1 MDQTPDR
8 IPASSSSTIG
18 VDRRR
23 RFWRSSSV
31 GSRQSAHV
39 PRPVLTVLGLALAL
53 GLFGGASHAQTP
65 TCLVTDQAI
74 APLGGLDT
82 DAKAALAED
91 CTALLAIKA
100 ALTLGSGTGVNT
112 DLNSWTRT
120 TPMGQWET
128 IKLDRSTGRVIQLS
142 LGPAYNVTGTLP
154 DMSALD
160 ALEVLRLSHNFLDI
174 QQIPAWVGTLTNLTF
189 LDLQRSRFNGSIP
202 PLSALTKLRQLR
214 LNNNLLT
221 GNIPSLSNLTDLNR
235 LNLHKNSLTGS
246 IPSLNGLTQLSVVD
260 LSDNQ
265 LTGSIPSLSG
275 LTLLAALDLRQNELT
290 GGFPDLNG
298 LDVAALRL
306 SRNKLTGPV
315 ALPLGYSS
323 LTVLS
328 LNDNDFSGGWPAN
341 LGNNTN
347 LRTLDLAN
355 YFRFERGVGNDFTGG
370 IPGLTGF
377 TKLRHLRLNDNKF
390 TGAIPALP
398 ASLVELS
405 AHFNQLTSFNVAG
418 ATSLQRLNVRG
429 NKITTWSG
437 ALSAITG
444 MEHLHLA
451 QNAFSGR
458 AIPVATLNG
467 MTNLET
473 LSLCENGFTGDLGSG
488 ATAAR
493 VTAGTLKLG
502 ECLKIADASGN
513 EGTNLSFTATYSRL
527 PAAASLRSV
536 QVSVATEDGTATNVD
551 YRYTGSA
558 AFGLAMDSSDASGTT
573 SIAVAALADCEA
585 DDGETF
591 TIWLTAS
598 DPGATSH
605 VLWSYAM
612 SATGTINEVAALP
625 DCTPPTPPPPPLPP
639 PPPPGPSPPPPP
651 PPPPPPG
658 PGPGPGPDPEPEPEP
673 LGPNRYVAPYFRGT
687 GGIVVKPANGLSVKF
702 ELSCRG
708 DRTRETLYANDDGLI
723 VQLVRREAC
732 TDDDGNPV
740 RSELSIRD
748 IVPGGWYW
756 MDGPRN
762 AAVAPLVSE
771 VDLGGAVATI
781 PAGVEAEVTD
791 NGTFFEHEVARLIGI
806 VPHLPRPGAGACS
819 EYVSPYWRGTGGIV
833 VKPTDGESAE
843 LRTTCRGE
851 TTTQTLQANDEGL
864 IVQLLRGDGNGNANA
879 NANSCTDASGNPMSS
894 ELSFK
899 GVRPGGWYW
908 IDGPRN
914 AAVAP
919 LACRDLLVGPAAT
932 VPAGVDA
939 DAADDGTL
947 FEHEVASLI
956 GIVPHL
962 RRPPEE

>member
-1 MDQTPDR
+1 MDQASDR
-8 IPASSSSTIG
+8 IPASSSSTCG

-23 RFWRSSSV
+23 RSPRCSNV
-31 GSRQSAHV
+31 GSRQSARV

-160 ALEVLRLSHNFLDI
+160 GLEVLRLSHNFLDI
-174 QQIPAWVGTLTNLTF
+174 QQIPAWVGTLTNLTY

-202 PLSALTKLRQLR
+202 SLSALTSLRQLR

-221 GNIPSLSNLTDLNR
+221 GNIPSLSNLTALNT
-235 LNLHKNSLTGS
+235 LNLHKNSLTGA
-246 IPSLNGLTQLSVVD
+246 IPSLNGLTQLSTVD

-265 LTGSIPSLSG
+265 LTGAIPSLSG
-275 LTLLAALDLRQNELT
+275 LTLLAILDLSQNELT
-290 GGFPDLNG
+290 GGFPALNG

-306 SRNKLTGPV
+306 SRNKLTGSV
-315 ALPLGYSS
+315 ALPTGYSS

-355 YFRFERGVGNDFTGG
+355 YFRFERGVGNDFTGP
-370 IPGLTGF
+370 ISAVNGF

-405 AHFNQLTSFNVAG
+405 AHFNQLTSFNVTG

-458 AIPVATLNG
+458 AIPVAALNG

-502 ECLKIADASGN
+502 ECLKIADASGD

-573 SIAVAALADCEA
+573 SIAVAALADCHV

-625 DCTPPTPPPPPLPP
+625 ACTPPTPPPPPTK
-639 PPPPGPSPPPPP
+639 
-651 PPPPPPG
+651 PPPPG
-658 PGPGPGPDPEPEPEP
+658 PGPGPDPDPDPDPDPEPEPEP
-673 LGPNRYVAPYFRGT
+673 EPEPLDPNRFVAPYWRGT

-702 ELSCRG
+702 EMSCRG
-708 DRTRETLYANDDGLI
+708 ARTTETLYANDDGLV
-723 VQLVRREAC
+723 VQLVRRDAC
-732 TDDDGNPV
+732 MDDHGNPV
-740 RSELSIRD
+740 RGELSVRD
-748 IVPGGWYW
+748 IEPGGWYW
-756 MDGPRN
+756 VDGPRN
-762 AAVAPLVSE
+762 AAGRA
-771 VDLGGAVATI
+771 
-781 PAGVEAEVTD
+781 AGLRSRAGRRRGD
-791 NGTFFEHEVARLIGI
+791 DS
-806 VPHLPRPGAGACS
+806 PG
-819 EYVSPYWRGTGGIV
+819 
-833 VKPTDGESAE
+833 
-843 LRTTCRGE
+843 
-851 TTTQTLQANDEGL
+851 
-864 IVQLLRGDGNGNANA
+864 RGDGRDGQRHVLRTR
-879 NANSCTDASGNPMSS
+879 SRTDDRHRAAPADARRQRVQRIRQPVLAGRRRHRGQADRRRIGEASDHLRRL
-894 ELSFK
+894 E
-899 GVRPGGWYW
+899 R
-908 IDGPRN
+908 
-914 AAVAP
+914 
-919 LACRDLLVGPAAT
+919 
-932 VPAGVDA
+932 DA
-939 DAADDGTL
+939 DAAG
-947 FEHEVASLI
+947 E
-956 GIVPHL
+956 
-962 RRPPEE
+962 R